1 MNDSLIIKCLCIVCQ
16 LLLLWQQKYNGLSW
30 INVIVI
36 FLLCLINI
44 MA

>member
-1 MNDSLIIKCLCIVCQ
+1 MNDILIIKVLCIVCQ
-16 LLLLWQQKYNGLSW
+16 LLLLWQQKCSGTSW
-30 INVIVI
+30 INIMVI